1 MTLREQLSY
10 LFSLHRG
17 TVTLILHL
25 VSLPLIVAGL
35 VRHRPLPILL
45 GGLLEIVGHVYD
57 YTRRLD
63 VEQRHKARIVLPLQ
77 LTATVVAFVL
87 LLKLFRWF

>member
-17 TVTLILHL
+17 TVTLTLHI

-35 VRHRPLPILL
+35 VRHQPVPIAL
-45 GGLLEIVGHVYD
+45 GGLLEVIGHVYD
-57 YTRRLD
+57 YTRRFD
-63 VEQRHKARIVLPLQ
+63 AEQRHKARIVLPLQ
-77 LTATVVAFVL
+77 LAATVAAFAL
-87 LLKLFRWF
+87 LLKVFRWF